1 MHQQQSRKYR
11 HSFMLLRKEYPMLDP
26 IQFLYLGNG
35 RDMLL
40 RACPMENGTKGR
52 RGSAWHSGG
61 SRVLCLPKGIM
72 LWRRVSGGPIYQLP
86 VPSTRPGGGRG
97 RGGGFFVP
105 RQSRNV
111 LQSVLL
117 SLWEQ
122 EGEAPGGL
130 AHKHPPPP
138 MINPSQA

>member
-61 SRVLCLPKGIM
+61 SRVSCLPKGIM

-86 VPSTRPGGGRG
+86 VPSTRPGGGGGAAEAFLCRG
-97 RGGGFFVP
+97 KAGTFCNLCFCHCGNKREKRPVAWHTNTP
-105 RQSRNV
+105 LPQ
-111 LQSVLL
+111 
-117 SLWEQ
+117 
-122 EGEAPGGL
+122 
-130 AHKHPPPP
+130 
-138 MINPSQA
+138 